1 MKEIEHNAPGF
12 QYKVYWKMEGPGE
25 RWNIRDI
32 YDWKTGK
39 IVIEDQP
46 TYQEYRIKV
55 VAHNDLGMISHKT
68 LLIIFLSQA
77 RNQKFNKKLI
87 FS

>member
-39 IVIEDQP
+39 I
-46 TYQEYRIKV
+46 
-55 VAHNDLGMISHKT
+55 GMISHK
-68 LLIIFLSQA
+68 SH
-77 RNQKFNKKLI
+77 K
-87 FS
+87 

>member
-39 IVIEDQP
+39 I
-46 TYQEYRIKV
+46 
-55 VAHNDLGMISHKT
+55 GMISHKKSLKT
-68 LLIIFLSQA
+68 IFGHKHKIK
-77 RNQKFNKKLI
+77 NFIKKFYI
-87 FS
+87 FHKQISTAFNFGLYLE

>member
-39 IVIEDQP
+39 IVIKDQP

-55 VAHNDLGMISHKT
+55 VAHNDLGMISHKI
-68 LLIIFLSQA
+68 LLLT
-77 RNQKFNKKLI
+77 
-87 FS
+87 